1 MLKDIEN
8 TTKPVFDHPM
18 YRVYPKTK
26 QELLEE
32 GVEYPDDTELEL
44 IQNPEQLHY
53 VGNKW
58 GGKYL
63 RAPEIYFKILE
74 KGKDKLVRLGDIA
87 EVMSG
92 IITGNN
98 QMYYNKRIENFDISK
113 YSLVFK
119 SPRDVDSI
127 IISSNDAKWIIKKE
141 KKFLNKKT
149 TFLTGDTKNDK
160 FIFHY
165 NKDNIIFEHKF
176 IGINFLKNIESDS
189 ENIIQKILISLNS
202 TLTVLFLELY
212 GKSNL
217 GQGALYLVPAD
228 LKKIYILKPAAI
240 TSYFSGLEIFQRP
253 IKSIFT
259 ELGFDKTRPIR
270 EQEPNPLPDRKELDD
285 IVFDALGLTEEERK
299 EVYWAVA
306 ELVKA
311 RLDKAKSV

>member
-1 MLKDIEN
+1 VLKDIEN

-53 VGNKW
+53 IGNKW

-74 KGKDKLVRLGDIA
+74 KGKDKLVRLNDIA
-87 EVMSG
+87 LIMGYIHGFNVGPLFPKVKFVES
-92 IITGNN
+92 
-98 QMYYNKRIENFDISK
+98 ISK
-113 YSLVFK
+113 L
-119 SPRDVDSI
+119 DSI
-127 IISSNDAKWIIKKE
+127 YLDENSKGVIDFGVKKDGNSREISDLLYPRMFGDRFLVIVNFGKIYGQKFYKII
-141 KKFLNKKT
+141 
-149 TFLTGDTKNDK
+149 
-160 FIFHY
+160 
-165 NKDNIIFEHKF
+165 
-176 IGINFLKNIESDS
+176 LKNKELKT
-189 ENIIQKILISLNS
+189 EVGLFLNS
-202 TLTVLFLELY
+202 TLSILQNEVLLY
-212 GKSNL
+212 STWGL
-217 GQGALYLVPAD
+217 GGISINSDHLYNMFVLLKILTKND
-228 LKKIYILKPAAI
+228 LLNRFFKRKIY
-240 TSYFSGLEIFQRP
+240 
-253 IKSIFT
+253 SIFT